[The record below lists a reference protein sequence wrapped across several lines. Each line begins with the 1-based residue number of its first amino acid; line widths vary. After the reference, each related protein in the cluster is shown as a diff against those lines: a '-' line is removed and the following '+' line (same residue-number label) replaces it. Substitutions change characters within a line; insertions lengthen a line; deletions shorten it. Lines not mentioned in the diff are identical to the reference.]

1 MMTLKHPLM
10 MSLLLSIMYP
20 LSAAETTLPK
30 TVVLPISNTQNTVLP
45 ASNTQSKALPASNT
59 QSKVI
64 STSTPI
70 NKVMP
75 AKSVQQAAPATTAM
89 PKLGTAAPEV
99 RVLLTPDRETTLA
112 STVPA
117 RIIKLNASLG
127 KSFKEGDVLV
137 AFDCQEA
144 YAKIEMAKAELASA
158 IDQHEAKV
166 KMQGLQQASDVEVSV
181 AASTVNK
188 NKAQLNMQQ
197 SQASQCSIRAPW
209 SGRVAKVHVRSF
221 MTVSP
226 AQPLMDL
233 VKDGPLRMRA
243 NFPSKMLKKIKVGTP
258 FNILID
264 ETGEKYEA
272 KVHAISGRVDPI
284 SQTVDIEA
292 VLSKHYSDLLPGMSG
307 VADLSPFNP

>member
-1 MMTLKHPLM
+1 M
-10 MSLLLSIMYP
+10 MSLKNPVIMSLLVGFMYP
-20 LSAAETTLPK
+20 LSAAETTVPK
-30 TVVLPISNTQNTVLP
+30 TVILP
-45 ASNTQSKALPASNT
+45 ASNPQKASMT
-59 QSKVI
+59 I
-64 STSTPI
+64 
-70 NKVMP
+70 
-75 AKSVQQAAPATTAM
+75 AKLAPVAPANPTVAIK
-89 PKLGTAAPEV
+89 PAAPEV
-99 RVLLTPDRETTLA
+99 RVLLTPERETTLA
-112 STVPA
+112 SSLPA

-144 YAKIEMAKAELASA
+144 LAKIEMAKAELASA

-197 SQASQCSIRAPW
+197 SQAAQCNIRAPW
-209 SGRVAKVHVRSF
+209 SGRVAKVHARSF
-221 MTVSP
+221 MTVSS

-233 VKDGPLRMRA
+233 VKDGPLRLRA

-272 KVHAISGRVDPI
+272 KIYAISGRVDPV

-292 VLSKHYSDLLPGMSG
+292 VLSDLYPDLLAGMSG
-307 VADLSPFNP
+307 VADLSPFN

>member
-1 MMTLKHPLM
+1 MMTLKQPLM
-10 MSLLLSIMYP
+10 ISLLLSIMYP
-20 LSAAETTLPK
+20 LSAAETTVPK
-30 TVVLPISNTQNTVLP
+30 TIMMPVSNVQNKTITTTQQPVATTIKVATASLP
-45 ASNTQSKALPASNT
+45 
-59 QSKVI
+59 
-64 STSTPI
+64 TSTP
-70 NKVMP
+70 KLSSP
-75 AKSVQQAAPATTAM
+75 QA
-89 PKLGTAAPEV
+89 EV
-99 RVLLTPDRETTLA
+99 RVLLTPERETTLA
-112 STVPA
+112 STMPA
-117 RIIKLNASLG
+117 RIISLNASLG

-144 YAKIEMAKAELASA
+144 HAKIEMAKAELASA

-233 VKDGPLRMRA
+233 VKDGPLRLRA
-243 NFPSKMLKKIKVGTP
+243 NFPSKMLKKIKPGAP
-258 FNILID
+258 FKIWID
-264 ETGEKYEA
+264 ETGERYEA
-272 KVHAISGRVDPI
+272 NVHAISGRVDPV

-292 VLSKHYSDLLPGMSG
+292 VLNKTYPDLLAGMSG
-307 VADLSPFNP
+307 VADLSPFN

>member
-30 TVVLPISNTQNTVLP
+30 TVMLPISN
-45 ASNTQSKALPASNT
+45 AQSKALPASNT
-59 QSKVI
+59 QNKVI

-75 AKSVQQAAPATTAM
+75 ASSVQQATPAPSKIATPATTAM

-137 AFDCQEA
+137 AFDCQES